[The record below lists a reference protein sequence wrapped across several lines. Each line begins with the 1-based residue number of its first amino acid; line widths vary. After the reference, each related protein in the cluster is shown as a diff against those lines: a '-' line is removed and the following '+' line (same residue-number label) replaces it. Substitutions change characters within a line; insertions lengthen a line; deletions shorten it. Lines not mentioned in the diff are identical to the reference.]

1 MMPARL
7 ARPVPPTAPSRRRT
21 IPYDYA
27 FRFALLGQAG
37 RVVNQPVTVSVE
49 APFVAVSIGY
59 GVVAEPLRLELP
71 RPQSSGEIILLAVAA
86 PAPNSLRAL
95 LGGLLPWLESALGED
110 AESNG
115 ALPGCQFGPRTAA
128 VLRQGVRVNP
138 TVAERALLTD
148 GNLALSD
155 NIISQFFQAVT
166 PPPGQVQ
173 FKYALFDEGTG
184 REFQSEPILN
194 TAGLGTPDGDR
205 PFRYLARPILF
216 APRTTIRMEVTEV
229 SEFVGDLHVA
239 LHGYKVLGA
248 PGTPTAAATP
258 PPTGRRRR

>member
-1 MMPARL
+1 MLPAQP
-7 ARPVPPTAPSRRRT
+7 ARPVPPAPPSRRRT
-21 IPYDYA
+21 IPFDYA
-27 FRFALLGQAG
+27 FRFTLLGQAG
-37 RVVNQPVTVSVE
+37 RVVNQTVTVSVE

-71 RPQSSGEIILLAVAA
+71 PSPPDEVIILFAGAA
-86 PAPNSLRAL
+86 PAANSTRAL

-110 AESNG
+110 ATSIG
-115 ALPGCQFGPRTAA
+115 ALPNGKLGPRTAA
-128 VLRQGVRVNP
+128 VLQQGIRLNP
-138 TVAERALLTD
+138 AVAERALRTD

-155 NIISQFFQAVT
+155 NIVTQFFQAVT

-194 TAGLGTPDGDR
+194 TAGLGTPDGAR

>member
-1 MMPARL
+1 
-7 ARPVPPTAPSRRRT
+7 
-21 IPYDYA
+21 
-27 FRFALLGQAG
+27 G
-37 RVVNQPVTVSVE
+37 RVVNQTVTVSVE

-71 RPQSSGEIILLAVAA
+71 LPSGEIILFAGAA
-86 PAPNSLRAL
+86 PAANSTRAL
-95 LGGLLPWLESALGED
+95 LGGLLPWLEGALGENPG
-110 AESNG
+110 SNG
-115 ALPGCQFGPRTAA
+115 ALPGSQVGPRTAA
-128 VLRQGVRVNP
+128 VLRQGVRLNP
-138 TVAERALLTD
+138 AVAERALLAD
-148 GNLALSD
+148 GNLTLSD
-155 NIISQFFQAVT
+155 NIVTQFFEAVT

-194 TAGLGTPDGDR
+194 TAGLGTPDGAR

-239 LHGYKVLGA
+239 LHGYKGLGA
-248 PGTPTAAATP
+248 PGTRTAAATP